1 MKPKNILLFTLCIFI
16 NLLVGNIV
24 LLMFPDLS
32 IIYRILISL
41 FILIIYGFAFNK
53 LNTPNETYTKW
64 QLVGIST
71 ILSLLGMLVA
81 CVFTSIGMRLPMDNI
96 VTAGIKGVI
105 PMFIFAIIFAS
116 PFWIPLALVNFI
128 CLNQIKKIE
137 N

>member
-1 MKPKNILLFTLCIFI
+1 MKPKNILLLMLCILI
-16 NLLVGNIV
+16 NLLVGNIA

-41 FILIIYGFAFNK
+41 VILIIYGFAFNK
-53 LNTPNETYTKW
+53 LNTPNKKYTKW
-64 QLVGIST
+64 QLAGIST

-105 PMFIFAIIFAS
+105 PMFIFAIVFAS
-116 PFWIPLALVNFI
+116 PFWISLALVNFI
-128 CLNQIKKIE
+128 CLNQIKKNE
-137 N
+137 K